1 MDWRVP
7 CLGGT
12 GSTRMK
18 PLTPKEEKA
27 VRLVH
32 DEKVWLKV
40 RVTAGNYQD
49 TEIVGVVYGDTGVY
63 HCRIDP
69 EGKWCDCENGKHT
82 SPHANCSH
90 VLAVQVAYEYGKDS
104 R

>member
-1 MDWRVP
+1 
-7 CLGGT
+7 
-12 GSTRMK
+12 MK
-18 PLTPKEEKA
+18 PLTVKEEKA

-40 RVTAGNYQD
+40 RVTVGQHED
-49 TEIVGVVYGDTGVY
+49 VEITAVVHGDTGVY
-63 HCRIDP
+63 QCRIDP
-69 EGKWCDCENGKHT
+69 EGRFCDCENGKHM